1 MHSSKPIIMLAKA
14 APKPTWHESKQLE
27 KSFYMQDWEFEQL
40 IMSKCTEV
48 DSFLVGWR
56 GPEMVYAKV
65 YGVKAV
71 WTQTQQSCLSNFF
84 VRYGH
89 RVYQC
94 GNIRFAAS
102 LLEFLKKEFEYD
114 EYEHQTWKK
123 RYEENQ
129 KKKEQKKKGK
139 IRRLKAA

>member
-1 MHSSKPIIMLAKA
+1 
-14 APKPTWHESKQLE
+14 
-27 KSFYMQDWEFEQL
+27 MQDWEFEEL
-40 IMSKCTEV
+40 IMQKCTEV
-48 DSFLVGWR
+48 DSCLIAWKESQ
-56 GPEMVYAKV
+56 PVYAKV

-71 WTQTQQSCLSNFF
+71 WKQTQQSCLSNFF
-84 VRYGH
+84 VRYRH

-102 LLEFLKKEFEYD
+102 LLELLKKEFEYD

-123 RYEENQ
+123 RHEENQ
-129 KKKEQKKKGK
+129 KKKEQMKNGK